1 MEHKIKSWGFVYRW
15 FFFQIVSNDW
25 IKVWI
30 IGNIILDK
38 IKIAIDAETN
48 TIYYNV

>member
-1 MEHKIKSWGFVYRW
+1 MEQKLKVGDLFIDG
-15 FFFQIVSNDW
+15 FFQIVLNDW

-30 IGNIILDK
+30 IGNIILYK

>member
-1 MEHKIKSWGFVYRW
+1 MEQKLKVGDLFIDG
-15 FFFQIVSNDW
+15 FFQIVLNDW
-25 IKVWI
+25 IKVWL

>member
-1 MEHKIKSWGFVYRW
+1 MEQKLKVGDLFIDG
-15 FFFQIVSNDW
+15 FFQIVSNDW
-25 IKVWI
+25 IKVWNF
-30 IGNIILDK
+30 GNIILDK

>member
-1 MEHKIKSWGFVYRW
+1 MEQKLKVGDLFIDGFY
-15 FFFQIVSNDW
+15 QIVSNY
-25 IKVWI
+25 WI

>member
-1 MEHKIKSWGFVYRW
+1 MEQKLKVKDLFIDG
-15 FFFQIVSNDW
+15 FFQIVSNDW

-38 IKIAIDAETN
+38 IKIAIEAETN

>member
-1 MEHKIKSWGFVYRW
+1 MEQKLKVGYLFIDG
-15 FFFQIVSNDW
+15 FFQIVLNDW
-25 IKVWI
+25 IKVWL